1 MLQYWTAILTEASI
15 FAVLALGIDMIWGW
29 AGDFDLSAYAYFALG
44 IYMTMVLTIGK
55 PTSPVEYILGKH
67 LPYPLAV
74 AIAVVI
80 VVAFAAVIGA
90 IALRSLREVYFSI
103 TTLGAV
109 WAIYYFVENYTPLF
123 NGYNGV
129 YGLNDPMGG
138 GLSYAAY
145 HYWFLAFCAVVLILV
160 YLMVQRLS
168 RSPFGRMVR
177 AVRDDERAASVYGRN
192 VFWTKYRTYLFG
204 AGLAGLAGGLF
215 AAYIGAFNPLDW
227 KPTEIFVLYAA
238 ILVGGRGNPKGVVLG
253 SFIVYVGFV
262 EMTRYIPS
270 PAARPELG
278 PALRQILIGLLIILM
293 LRFRPSGLIPERL
306 GTDGSERKRTWRHLF
321 TKTAGLSSTTDTS
334 DGVAAT
340 GEISGHGE
348 TLEEMGT

>member
-15 FAVLALGIDMIWGW
+15 FSVLALGIDMIWGW

-44 IYMTMVLTIGK
+44 VYVTMIMTIGK
-55 PTSPVEYILGKH
+55 PKLPVEYILGWH

-74 AIAVVI
+74 MLAVIV
-80 VVAFAAVIGA
+80 VVAFAAIIGA
-90 IALRSLREVYFSI
+90 VALRSLREVYFSI

-109 WAIYYFVENYTPLF
+109 WAIYYLVENFTPLF

-129 YGLNDPMGG
+129 SGLVDPMGG
-138 GLSYAAY
+138 SLSYNAY
-145 HYWFLAFCAVVLILV
+145 HYLFFAFCLIMLIVVYTV
-160 YLMVQRLS
+160 VMRLS
-168 RSPFGRMVR
+168 KSPFGRMVR
-177 AVRDDERAASVYGRN
+177 AVRDDESAAAVFGRN
-192 VFWTKYRTYLFG
+192 VFWAKYRTYLFG
-204 AGLAGLAGGLF
+204 AALAGLAGGLF

-238 ILVGGRGNPKGVVLG
+238 ILVGGRGNPRGVVMG

-270 PAARPELG
+270 PASRPELG

-293 LRFRPSGLIPERL
+293 LRFRPSGLLPERM
-306 GTDGSERKRTWRHLF
+306 G
-321 TKTAGLSSTTDTS
+321 S
-334 DGVAAT
+334 DGTINQPKLWGRFTRSQSSSVKIDNGSAVGVAD
-340 GEISGHGE
+340 
-348 TLEEMGT
+348 EMKL

>member
-1 MLQYWTAILTEASI
+1 MLQYWTAVLTEASI

-44 IYMTMVLTIGK
+44 VYVTMVLTIGK
-55 PTSPVEYILGKH
+55 PKSPVEYIFGWH
-67 LPYPLAV
+67 LPYLLAV
-74 AIAVVI
+74 VIAVVI
-80 VVAFAAVIGA
+80 VIAFASIIGA
-90 IALRSLREVYFSI
+90 IALRSLREVYFAI

-129 YGLNDPMGG
+129 YGLYDPMGG

-145 HYWFLAFCAVVLILV
+145 HYFFLGFCALVLVLV
-160 YLMVQRLS
+160 YLLVQRLS
-168 RSPFGRMVR
+168 RRPCGRGGR
-177 AVRDDERAASVYGRN
+177 AGRDDEKAASVYGRN
-192 VFWTKYRTYLFG
+192 VFWTKYRTYLCG

-215 AAYIGAFNPLDW
+215 AAYIGAFSPLDW

-253 SFIVYVGFV
+253 SFVVYVGFV

-278 PALRQILIGLLIILM
+278 PALRQILIGVLIIVM

-306 GTDGSERKRTWRHLF
+306 GTDGSAQRRSWRHLF
-321 TKTAGLSSTTDTS
+321 SRTVELGAPV
-334 DGVAAT
+334 DGVDEIVVVGQLDAT
-340 GEISGHGE
+340 TEPLKE
-348 TLEEMGT
+348 TGT

>member
-1 MLQYWTAILTEASI
+1 MAQYWTAILTEASI

-44 IYMTMVLTIGK
+44 VYVTLVLTIGK
-55 PTSPVEYILGKH
+55 PKSPVEYVLGSH
-67 LPYPLAV
+67 LPYLLAV
-74 AIAVVI
+74 AIAIVV
-80 VVAFAAVIGA
+80 VVAFASIIGA
-90 IALRSLREVYFSI
+90 IALRNLREIYFSI
-103 TTLGAV
+103 TTFGAV

-129 YGLNDPMGG
+129 FGLYDPMGS
-138 GLSYAAY
+138 GLAYPTY
-145 HYWFLAFCAVVLILV
+145 HYLFLGFCVVVLVLV
-160 YLMVQRLS
+160 YLLVQRLS
-168 RSPFGRMVR
+168 KSPFGRMVR
-177 AVRDDERAASVYGRN
+177 AVRDDEMAASVYGRN
-192 VFWTKYRTYLFG
+192 VFWSKYRTYLFG
-204 AGLAGLAGGLF
+204 AGLAGLSGGLF

-278 PALRQILIGLLIILM
+278 PALRQILIGVLIIVM
-293 LRFRPSGLIPERL
+293 LRFRPSGLLPERL
-306 GTDGSERKRTWRHLF
+306 GTIGEQRRRSWRHLF
-321 TKTAGLSSTTDTS
+321 ARSS
-334 DGVAAT
+334 
-340 GEISGHGE
+340 E
-348 TLEEMGT
+348 LEEPGDDTDEGMAVVDIDASAGPSKEFGT

>member
-1 MLQYWTAILTEASI
+1 MLQYWTAILTEAAI
-15 FAVLALGIDMIWGW
+15 FSVLALGIDMIWGW

-44 IYMTMVLTIGK
+44 IYMTIVLTVGK
-55 PTSPVEYILGKH
+55 AKSPVEYVLGLR

-74 AIAVVI
+74 FIAVVV
-80 VVAFAAVIGA
+80 VVAFASIIGA

-103 TTLGAV
+103 TTFGAV
-109 WAIYYFVENYTPLF
+109 WAIYYLVENFTPLF

-129 YGLNDPMGG
+129 YGLFDPMGG
-138 GLSYAAY
+138 GLSYVTY
-145 HYWFLAFCAVVLILV
+145 HYLFLAFCLVALFVV

-192 VFWTKYRTYLFG
+192 VFWAKYRTYLFG
-204 AGLAGLAGGLF
+204 AGLAGFAGGLF

-238 ILVGGRGNPKGVVLG
+238 ILVGGRGNPRGVVLG

-270 PAARPELG
+270 PASRPELG

-293 LRFRPSGLIPERL
+293 LKFRPSGLLPERL
-306 GTDGSERKRTWRHLF
+306 GTDGTVPRRSWRELLSRSKPLSI
-321 TKTAGLSSTTDTS
+321 TDEVESTADAPEGAVT
-334 DGVAAT
+334 
-340 GEISGHGE
+340 
-348 TLEEMGT
+348 

>member
-1 MLQYWTAILTEASI
+1 MLQYWTAILTEATI
-15 FAVLALGIDMIWGW
+15 FGVLALGIDMIWGW

-44 IYMTMVLTIGK
+44 VYMTIIMTVGK
-55 PTSPVEYILGKH
+55 AKAPVEYVLGWH
-67 LPYPLAV
+67 LPYLLAV
-74 AIAVVI
+74 PIAVAV
-80 VVAFAAVIGA
+80 VVAFASLIGA
-90 IALRSLREVYFSI
+90 IALRNLRDVYFSI

-109 WAIYYFVENYTPLF
+109 WAIYYGVENFTPLF

-129 YGLNDPMGG
+129 FGLFDPLGG
-138 GLSYAAY
+138 KLSYNAY
-145 HYWFLAFCAVVLILV
+145 HFFFFAFCLLVLFLV
-160 YLMVQRLS
+160 YLVVQRLS

-192 VFWTKYRTYLFG
+192 VFWAKYRTYLVG
-204 AGLAGLAGGLF
+204 AGLAGLSGGLF

-227 KPTEIFVLYAA
+227 RPTEIFVLYAA
-238 ILVGGRGNPKGVVLG
+238 ILVGGRGNPRGVVLG

-293 LRFRPSGLIPERL
+293 LKFRPSGLLPERL
-306 GTDGSERKRTWRHLF
+306 GTDGTSARRSWRTWF
-321 TKTAGLSSTTDTS
+321 TRARILADPRR
-334 DGVAAT
+334 DDVVAEPLPGV
-340 GEISGHGE
+340 E
-348 TLEEMGT
+348 T

>member
-1 MLQYWTAILTEASI
+1 MLQYWTAILTEATI
-15 FAVLALGIDMIWGW
+15 FSVLALGIDMIWGW

-44 IYMTMVLTIGK
+44 VYMTIIMTVGK
-55 PTSPVEYILGKH
+55 AKSPVEYVLGWH
-67 LPYPLAV
+67 LPYLLAV
-74 AIAVVI
+74 VLAVVV
-80 VVAFAAVIGA
+80 VVAFASIIGA
-90 IALRSLREVYFSI
+90 VALRNLRDVYFSI
-103 TTLGAV
+103 TTFGAV
-109 WAIYYFVENYTPLF
+109 WAIYYLVENFTPLF

-129 YGLNDPMGG
+129 FGLFDPMGG
-138 GLSYAAY
+138 TLSYNAY
-145 HYWFLAFCAVVLILV
+145 HYLFFGFCLLVLFLV
-160 YLMVQRLS
+160 YLVVQRLS

-177 AVRDDERAASVYGRN
+177 AVRDDERAASVFGRN

-204 AGLAGLAGGLF
+204 AGLAGLSGGLF

-238 ILVGGRGNPKGVVLG
+238 ILVGGRGNPRGVVLG

-293 LRFRPSGLIPERL
+293 LKFRPSGLLPERL
-306 GTDGSERKRTWRHLF
+306 GTDGTRLQRSWRSRFSRTHVLADSPLDVMVIDPVREVE
-321 TKTAGLSSTTDTS
+321 S
-334 DGVAAT
+334 
-340 GEISGHGE
+340 
-348 TLEEMGT
+348 

>member
-1 MLQYWTAILTEASI
+1 MAQYWTAILSEAAI

-44 IYMTMVLTIGK
+44 VYMTMVLTIGK
-55 PTSPVEYILGKH
+55 SHAPVEYILGWH
-67 LPYPLAV
+67 LPYLLAV
-74 AIAVVI
+74 AIAVVV
-80 VVAFAAVIGA
+80 VVAFAAIIGA

-109 WAIYYFVENYTPLF
+109 WAIYYLVENYTPLF

-129 YGLNDPMGG
+129 YGLFDPMGG
-138 GLSYAAY
+138 ALSYNAY
-145 HYWFLAFCAVVLILV
+145 HYFFLGFCLVALFVV
-160 YLMVQRLS
+160 YLIVQRLS

-192 VFWTKYRTYLFG
+192 VFWAKYRTYLFG
-204 AGLAGLAGGLF
+204 AGLAGFAGGLF

-238 ILVGGRGNPKGVVLG
+238 ILVGGRGNPRGVVLG

-293 LRFRPSGLIPERL
+293 LKFRPSGLLPERL
-306 GTDGSERKRTWRHLF
+306 GSDGTDPRQTWRERLWRS
-321 TKTAGLSSTTDTS
+321 APSSDVSEEAAMATS
-334 DGVAAT
+334 DLADAPLPRVAGGAD
-340 GEISGHGE
+340 
-348 TLEEMGT
+348 

>member
-1 MLQYWTAILTEASI
+1 MLQYWTAILTEAAI

-29 AGDFDLSAYAYFALG
+29 AGDFDLSAYGYFALG
-44 IYMTMVLTIGK
+44 VYMTIVLTVGK
-55 PTSPVEYILGKH
+55 PKPPVTYILALH
-67 LPYPLAV
+67 LPYLLAV
-74 AIAVVI
+74 LIAVVA
-80 VVAFAAVIGA
+80 VVAFASIIGA
-90 IALRSLREVYFSI
+90 IALRSLRDVYFSI
-103 TTLGAV
+103 TTFGAV
-109 WAIYYFVENYTPLF
+109 WAIYYFVENFTPLF

-129 YGLNDPMGG
+129 YGLFDPMGG
-138 GLSYAAY
+138 GLSYSTY
-145 HYWFLAFCAVVLILV
+145 HYFFLGFCLFVLLMV
-160 YLMVQRLS
+160 YLLVSRLS

-177 AVRDDERAASVYGRN
+177 AVRDDEKAAAVYGRN

-204 AGLAGLAGGLF
+204 AALAGLSGGLF

-278 PALRQILIGLLIILM
+278 PALRQILIGVLIIAM
-293 LRFRPSGLIPERL
+293 LRFRPKGLIPERL
-306 GTDGSERKRTWRHLF
+306 GTDGTQPRWSLRSLF
-321 TKTAGLSSTTDTS
+321 SRRSRSADVSIPVDSAPALSSPTGGTD
-334 DGVAAT
+334 
-340 GEISGHGE
+340 
-348 TLEEMGT
+348 L

>member
-1 MLQYWTAILTEASI
+1 MLQYWTAILTEATI
-15 FAVLALGIDMIWGW
+15 FGILALGIDMIWGW

-44 IYMTMVLTIGK
+44 VYMTMVLTIGK
-55 PTSPVEYILGKH
+55 PTAPVVYILGSH
-67 LPYPLAV
+67 LPYLLAV
-74 AIAVVI
+74 AIAVVA
-80 VVAFAAVIGA
+80 VVAFSAVIGA
-90 IALRSLREVYFSI
+90 VALRSLREIYFSI

-109 WAIYYFVENYTPLF
+109 WAIYYLVENYTPLF

-129 YGLNDPMGG
+129 YGLFDPMGG

-145 HYWFLAFCAVVLILV
+145 HYFFFAGCLLTLFLV
-160 YLMVQRLS
+160 YLVVQRLS

-192 VFWTKYRTYLFG
+192 VFWAKYRTYMFG

-238 ILVGGRGNPKGVVLG
+238 ILVGGRGNPRGVIAG

-262 EMTRYIPS
+262 ELTRYIPS
-270 PAARPELG
+270 PASRPELG
-278 PALRQILIGLLIILM
+278 PALRQILIGVLIILM
-293 LRFRPSGLIPERL
+293 LKFRPSGIFPERL
-306 GTDGSERKRTWRHLF
+306 GTDGTEPRRTL
-321 TKTAGLSSTTDTS
+321 KTLYRRGAANAPAPTEAADSGS
-334 DGVAAT
+334 GVPA
-340 GEISGHGE
+340 
-348 TLEEMGT
+348 

>member
-1 MLQYWTAILTEASI
+1 MLQYWTAILTEAAI
-15 FAVLALGIDMIWGW
+15 FSVLALGIDMIWGW

-44 IYMTMVLTIGK
+44 VYVTIVLTVGK
-55 PTSPVEYILGKH
+55 AKPPVEYILGLR
-67 LPYPLAV
+67 LPYLLAV
-74 AIAVVI
+74 FIAVVV
-80 VVAFAAVIGA
+80 VVAFASIIGA

-109 WAIYYFVENYTPLF
+109 WAIYYLVENFTPLF

-129 YGLNDPMGG
+129 YGLFDPMGS
-138 GLSYAAY
+138 GLSYALY
-145 HYWFLAFCAVVLILV
+145 HYLFLGFCLLSLFVV
-160 YLMVQRLS
+160 YLVVQRLS

-177 AVRDDERAASVYGRN
+177 AVRDDEHAASVYGRN
-192 VFWTKYRTYLFG
+192 VFWAKYRTYLFG
-204 AGLAGLAGGLF
+204 AGLAGFAGGLF

-238 ILVGGRGNPKGVVLG
+238 ILVGGRGNPRGGVLG

-293 LRFRPSGLIPERL
+293 LKFRPNGLLPERL
-306 GTDGSERKRTWRHLF
+306 GTDGTVGRRSWRDLF
-321 TKTAGLSSTTDTS
+321 SRSKPPAEDEGAELLPGASG
-334 DGVAAT
+334 GVA
-340 GEISGHGE
+340 S
-348 TLEEMGT
+348 

>member
-1 MLQYWTAILTEASI
+1 MLQYWTAILTEATI
-15 FAVLALGIDMIWGW
+15 FGVLALGIDMIWGW

-44 IYMTMVLTIGK
+44 VYMTIIMTVGK
-55 PTSPVEYILGKH
+55 AKAPVEYVLGWH
-67 LPYPLAV
+67 LPYLLAV
-74 AIAVVI
+74 AIAVVV
-80 VVAFAAVIGA
+80 VVAFASVIGA
-90 IALRSLREVYFSI
+90 IALRNLRDVYFSI

-109 WAIYYFVENYTPLF
+109 WAIYYGVENFTPLF

-129 YGLNDPMGG
+129 FGLFDPMGG
-138 GLSYAAY
+138 KLSYNAY
-145 HYWFLAFCAVVLILV
+145 HYYFFAFCLLVLFLV
-160 YLMVQRLS
+160 YLVVQRLS

-204 AGLAGLAGGLF
+204 AGLAGLSGGLF

-227 KPTEIFVLYAA
+227 RPTEIFVLYAA
-238 ILVGGRGNPKGVVLG
+238 ILVGGRGNPRGVVLG

-293 LRFRPSGLIPERL
+293 LKFRPSGLLPERL
-306 GTDGSERKRTWRHLF
+306 GTDGTGSRRSWRTWFSRSKILPDPRRDDVVVG
-321 TKTAGLSSTTDTS
+321 TAH
-334 DGVAAT
+334 GVAVDPVPGA
-340 GEISGHGE
+340 E
-348 TLEEMGT
+348 T

>member
-1 MLQYWTAILTEASI
+1 MLQYWTAILTEAAI
-15 FAVLALGIDMIWGW
+15 FGILALGIDMIWGW

-44 IYMTMVLTIGK
+44 VYMTMVLTIGK
-55 PTSPVEYILGKH
+55 PTSPVEYILGYH
-67 LPYPLAV
+67 LPFLLAV
-74 AIAVVI
+74 AIAVV
-80 VVAFAAVIGA
+80 VVVGFAAIIGA

-109 WAIYYFVENYTPLF
+109 WAIYYLVENYTPLF

-129 YGLNDPMGG
+129 YGLFDPMGG

-145 HYWFLAFCAVVLILV
+145 HYFFFAGCLLALFLV
-160 YLMVQRLS
+160 YLVVQRLS

-192 VFWTKYRTYLFG
+192 VFWAKYRTYLFG
-204 AGLAGLAGGLF
+204 AGLAGFAGGLF

-238 ILVGGRGNPKGVVLG
+238 ILVGGRGNPRGVIAG

-262 EMTRYIPS
+262 ELTRYIPS
-270 PAARPELG
+270 PASRPELG

-293 LRFRPSGLIPERL
+293 LKFRPSGIFPERL
-306 GTDGSERKRTWRHLF
+306 GTDGTEPRRSLRTLFRRAPAVAETREVAGSEI
-321 TKTAGLSSTTDTS
+321 
-334 DGVAAT
+334 V
-340 GEISGHGE
+340 SGAQG
-348 TLEEMGT
+348 

>member
-15 FAVLALGIDMIWGW
+15 FSVLALGVDMIWGW

-44 IYMTMVLTIGK
+44 VYITMILTIGK
-55 PTSPVEYILGKH
+55 PKLPVTYILGLH
-67 LPYPLAV
+67 IPYLLAVPLAV
-74 AIAVVI
+74 LV
-80 VVAFAAVIGA
+80 VVAFAAIIGS

-109 WAIYYFVENYTPLF
+109 WAIYYFVENYTRLF
-123 NGYNGV
+123 NGYNGLS
-129 YGLNDPMGG
+129 GLNDPMGG
-138 GLSYAAY
+138 GLSYTAY
-145 HYWFLAFCAVVLILV
+145 HYFFFAFC
-160 YLMVQRLS
+160 LMVLVSVFLVVMRLS
-168 RSPFGRMVR
+168 QSPFGRMVR
-177 AVRDDERAASVYGRN
+177 AVRDDEKAAAVFGRN
-192 VFWTKYRTYLFG
+192 IFWTKYRTYLFG

-270 PAARPELG
+270 PASRPELG

-306 GTDGSERKRTWRHLF
+306 GTDKPKSKGRRK
-321 TKTAGLSSTTDTS
+321 
-334 DGVAAT
+334 
-340 GEISGHGE
+340 
-348 TLEEMGT
+348 

>member
-1 MLQYWTAILTEASI
+1 MLQYWTAILTEAAI
-15 FAVLALGIDMIWGW
+15 FSVLALGIDMIWGW

-44 IYMTMVLTIGK
+44 VYMTMVMTIGK
-55 PTSPVEYILGKH
+55 PQAPVVYILGWH
-67 LPYPLAV
+67 LPYPVAVVLAV
-74 AIAVVI
+74 VV

-109 WAIYYFVENYTPLF
+109 WAIYYAVENYTPLF

-129 YGLNDPMGG
+129 YGLVDPLGG
-138 GLSYAAY
+138 GLSYNAY
-145 HYWFLAFCAVVLILV
+145 HYLFLGFCLLVLLITYFVV
-160 YLMVQRLS
+160 QHLS
-168 RSPFGRMVR
+168 TSPFGRMVR

-192 VFWTKYRTYLFG
+192 VFWAKYRTYLFG

-215 AAYIGAFNPLDW
+215 AAYIGAFSPLDW

-278 PALRQILIGLLIILM
+278 PALRQILIGLLIVLM
-293 LRFRPSGLIPERL
+293 LKYRPSGLLPEKLGDDGTIRRRSWPERL
-306 GTDGSERKRTWRHLF
+306 LRSSSPDGDS
-321 TKTAGLSSTTDTS
+321 TASPREMSSDE
-334 DGVAAT
+334 VAP
-340 GEISGHGE
+340 
-348 TLEEMGT
+348 

>member
-1 MLQYWTAILTEASI
+1 MLQYWTAILTEATI
-15 FAVLALGIDMIWGW
+15 FGVLALGIDMIWGW

-44 IYMTMVLTIGK
+44 VYMTIIMTVGK
-55 PTSPVEYILGKH
+55 AKAPVEYVLGWH
-67 LPYPLAV
+67 LPYLVAVPIAV
-74 AIAVVI
+74 AV
-80 VVAFAAVIGA
+80 VVAFASIIGA
-90 IALRSLREVYFSI
+90 IALRNLRDVYFSI

-109 WAIYYFVENYTPLF
+109 WAIYYGVENFTPLF

-129 YGLNDPMGG
+129 FGLFDPLGG
-138 GLSYAAY
+138 KLSYNAY
-145 HYWFLAFCAVVLILV
+145 HYLFFAFCLLVLFLV
-160 YLMVQRLS
+160 YLVVQRLS

-192 VFWTKYRTYLFG
+192 VFWAKYRTYLVG
-204 AGLAGLAGGLF
+204 AGLAGLSGGLF

-227 KPTEIFVLYAA
+227 RPTEIFVLYAA
-238 ILVGGRGNPKGVVLG
+238 ILVGGRGNPRGVVLG

-293 LRFRPSGLIPERL
+293 LKFRPSGLLPERL
-306 GTDGSERKRTWRHLF
+306 GTDGTSARRPWRTWF
-321 TKTAGLSSTTDTS
+321 TRARSLTGPRRDDVVVEPLP
-334 DGVAAT
+334 GV
-340 GEISGHGE
+340 E
-348 TLEEMGT
+348 T

>member
-15 FAVLALGIDMIWGW
+15 FAILALGIDMIWGW

-44 IYMTMVLTIGK
+44 VYMTMVMTIGK
-55 PTSPVEYILGKH
+55 PQAPVVYILGWH
-67 LPYPLAV
+67 LPYP
-74 AIAVVI
+74 IAVVLAVI
-80 VVAFAAVIGA
+80 VVVAFASVVGA
-90 IALRSLREVYFSI
+90 IALRSLREVHFSI

-109 WAIYYFVENYTPLF
+109 WAIYYAVENYTPLF

-129 YGLNDPMGG
+129 YGLFDPLGG
-138 GLSYAAY
+138 GLSYNSY
-145 HYWFLAFCAVVLILV
+145 HYLFLGFCLVVLFVV
-160 YLMVQRLS
+160 YLVVQRLS
-168 RSPFGRMVR
+168 TSPFGRMVR

-192 VFWTKYRTYLFG
+192 VFWAKYRTYLFG

-253 SFIVYVGFV
+253 TFVVYVGFV

-278 PALRQILIGLLIILM
+278 PALRQILIGLLIVLM
-293 LRFRPSGLIPERL
+293 LKFRPSGLLPERL
-306 GTDGSERKRTWRHLF
+306 GNDGTVARRSWPERLFRTSP
-321 TKTAGLSSTTDTS
+321 TAGDAVTS
-334 DGVAAT
+334 ATAETSGEVA
-340 GEISGHGE
+340 S
-348 TLEEMGT
+348 

>member
-15 FAVLALGIDMIWGW
+15 FGILALGIDMIWGW

-44 IYMTMVLTIGK
+44 VYVTMVLTIGK
-55 PTSPVEYILGKH
+55 AKSPVTYVLGLH
-67 LPYPLAV
+67 LPYPVAVALAV
-74 AIAVVI
+74 VV
-80 VVAFAAVIGA
+80 VVAFASIIGA
-90 IALRSLREVYFSI
+90 VALRTLREVYFSI

-129 YGLNDPMGG
+129 YGLVDPMGRS
-138 GLSYAAY
+138 LSYSLY
-145 HYWFLAFCAVVLILV
+145 HYLFLGFCVLALFLV
-160 YLMVQRLS
+160 YLLVQRLS
-168 RSPFGRMVR
+168 ASPFGRMVR
-177 AVRDDERAASVYGRN
+177 AVRDDEKAAAVYGRN
-192 VFWTKYRTYLFG
+192 IFWTKYRTYLFG

-270 PAARPELG
+270 PASRPELG

-293 LRFRPSGLIPERL
+293 LRFRPAGILPEKL
-306 GTDGSERKRTWRHLF
+306 GTDGTERRRTRR
-321 TKTAGLSSTTDTS
+321 GLLSGDPGPTTNDVVS
-334 DGVAAT
+334 V
-340 GEISGHGE
+340 E
-348 TLEEMGT
+348 TLDVTGGA

>member
-1 MLQYWTAILTEASI
+1 MLQYWTAILTEAAI
-15 FAVLALGIDMIWGW
+15 FGVLALGIDMIWGW

-44 IYMTMVLTIGK
+44 VYMTIVLTVGR
-55 PTSPVEYILGKH
+55 PTSPVEYILGYR
-67 LPYPLAV
+67 LPYLLAV
-74 AIAVVI
+74 AIAVA
-80 VVAFAAVIGA
+80 VVVCFASIIGA
-90 IALRSLREVYFSI
+90 IALRSLRDVYFSI

-109 WAIYYFVENYTPLF
+109 WAIYYLVENYTPLF

-129 YGLNDPMGG
+129 YGLFDPMGG
-138 GLSYAAY
+138 GVSYTTY
-145 HYWFLAFCAVVLILV
+145 HYFFFAGCLLTLFLV
-160 YLMVQRLS
+160 YLVVQRLS

-192 VFWTKYRTYLFG
+192 VFWAKYRTYLFG

-238 ILVGGRGNPKGVVLG
+238 ILVGGRGNPRGVIAG

-270 PAARPELG
+270 PASRPELG
-278 PALRQILIGLLIILM
+278 PALRQILIGVLIILM
-293 LRFRPSGLIPERL
+293 LKFRPSGLFPERL
-306 GTDGSERKRTWRHLF
+306 GTDGTEARRTVRSLWRRGPRGGSPARDAVTDSETV
-321 TKTAGLSSTTDTS
+321 S
-334 DGVAAT
+334 
-340 GEISGHGE
+340 
-348 TLEEMGT
+348 